1 MQRRLGSGR
10 TLFLV
15 SVLTYNADHRQDRTE
30 LTEVGTGRYYVWL
43 VITENVKCLWIT
55 KLVNMNM
62 LGIIAELSEA
72 EGCMHIEINVYMFW
86 TWTHTLH
93 GTVYIEKT

>member
-1 MQRRLGSGR
+1 MFQKIKKSACDLRQVCLIMQRRLGSGR

-43 VITENVKCLWIT
+43 VITENVKCL
-55 KLVNMNM
+55 
-62 LGIIAELSEA
+62 
-72 EGCMHIEINVYMFW
+72 
-86 TWTHTLH
+86 
-93 GTVYIEKT
+93 